1 MQYNIVQIGSRQ
13 YKIEPGQT
21 IEIDRLPDD
30 VKKLTVDKVLLKVD
44 DDKVQIGTPYLKETL
59 ELDVLETVK
68 KLKIRVLKFKSK
80 ANYRKVTG
88 SRRQMTKVKLQD
100 NSPKAKSEKKET
112 VKKVLT

>member
-1 MQYNIVQIGSRQ
+1 MQYSIVQIGSRQ

-21 IEIDRLPDD
+21 IEVDRLSDE
-30 VKKLTVDKVLLKVD
+30 VKKLVIDKVLLKVD
-44 DDKVQIGTPYLKETL
+44 GEKVQIGAPYLKETL
-59 ELDVLETVK
+59 ELEVLETVK
-68 KLKIRVLKFKSK
+68 KTKIRVLKFKSK

-100 NSPKAKSEKKET
+100 NSPKPKTEKKEA